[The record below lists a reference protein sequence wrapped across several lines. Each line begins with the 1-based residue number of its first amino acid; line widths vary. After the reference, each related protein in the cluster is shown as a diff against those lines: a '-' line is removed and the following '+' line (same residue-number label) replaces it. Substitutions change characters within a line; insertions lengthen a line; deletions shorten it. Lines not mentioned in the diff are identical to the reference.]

1 MNKNKLVTAL
11 NGFRL
16 IPLNQN
22 NKTMENIHKPIQSYL
37 DLLPYKIMVKAR
49 TVLDGVDNTYPSMS
63 DFISDI
69 IMRDNANKH
78 LWVTVANMHELGILV
93 DVVDTE
99 RRLIEKYNE
108 VIRNTFERANV
119 ANTSVN

>member
-1 MNKNKLVTAL
+1 M

-37 DLLPYKIMVKAR
+37 DLLPYKLMVKAR
-49 TVLDGVDNTYPSMS
+49 TVLHGVDNTYPSMM
-63 DFISDI
+63 DFIADV

-78 LWVTVANMHELGILV
+78 LWVTVANMHELGILA

-99 RRLIEKYNE
+99 RRLVDKYNE